1 MNAARALLSV
11 TVRQARPVASRQCQQ
26 FRLLSAVAPTG
37 GKETKSMTVE
47 TSAATESELE
57 HERGLQGTITV
68 QGPADISLVSVRITN
83 NQAFFLDV
91 SKKTRAQKNSKLKE
105 NPEKTQ
111 AKFPKKPSK
120 IGNSS

>member
-11 TVRQARPVASRQCQQ
+11 TVRQARPVASRQCQQQ

-47 TSAATESELE
+47 TSAATESELD

-68 QGPADISLVSVRITN
+68 QGPADISLVSVGQQRP
-83 NQAFFLDV
+83 QEMAFLYQRLVF
-91 SKKTRAQKNSKLKE
+91 SS
-105 NPEKTQ
+105 
-111 AKFPKKPSK
+111 PSK
-120 IGNSS
+120 DRKSIM